1 MGKSICDAAWSESL
15 ESFVL
20 GKKEPRKRKS
30 GGRSSRSSRSSRLDQ
45 SSGLLAVP
53 IGRNRSLCGP
63 GTMAGFTHQDECVS
77 PTGGW
82 CHCTRLQARFLFFP
96 PGTRL
101 RSCFQQSFWVVGEKS
116 LSPCTDTAGHHA
128 IHHAGDL
135 NLGVLWSQQFEGH
148 RELKS
153 QFSRSHSVF
162 RKLVVQFNDQPLGV
176 DVFGRR
182 TGCRAA

>member
-1 MGKSICDAAWSESL
+1 M
-15 ESFVL
+15 L

-116 LSPCTDTAGHHA
+116 LSPCTDTAGPPCHPSCRGSQSRRA
-128 IHHAGDL
+128 VGL
-135 NLGVLWSQQFEGH
+135 NSFEGH

-153 QFSRSHSVF
+153 QFSRSPQRLQEIGGSI
-162 RKLVVQFNDQPLGV
+162 Q
-176 DVFGRR
+176 
-182 TGCRAA
+182 